1 MPKYEAAAVR
11 SGKHSPELSSTNWR
25 GGGDS
30 KGLPW
35 ASTWRSA
42 WKNPPKG
49 NIAEH
54 KLQCFS
60 SETRLHPCILGDEW
74 ESRYHNLQTQTILR
88 QWHSLWENGSAV
100 GALET
105 RDHVLFGVKYSN
117 PQIPSQGQLQ
127 TLFWDSP
134 HGVQWH
140 KSQPQCLGAVVPYV
154 IHLWSCGEKCRFAK
168 IKIKDFLHSRD

>member
-1 MPKYEAAAVR
+1 MFLFAMPKYEAAAVR

-35 ASTWRSA
+35 ASTWHSG

-54 KLQCFS
+54 KLQYVS
-60 SETRLHPCILGDEW
+60 SETRLHPCILSDVR

-117 PQIPSQGQLQ
+117 LRSHHRDSSRHCSGTAHMEYNGTKVNHSAWELSFHMWYISGHVGKNVGLQ
-127 TLFWDSP
+127 
-134 HGVQWH
+134 
-140 KSQPQCLGAVVPYV
+140 K
-154 IHLWSCGEKCRFAK
+154 
-168 IKIKDFLHSRD
+168 